1 MDLLRFSTAGSVDDG
16 KSTLIGRLLYDSK
29 AIFEDQ
35 LEAVEQASAAR
46 GEPMVDLALLTDGLR
61 AEREQGIT
69 IDVAYRYTATPK
81 RKFIIADTPGHI
93 QYTRNMVT
101 GASTAE
107 LAIILV
113 DARKGVL
120 TQSKR
125 HSFIATLLHIPH
137 IVVAVNK
144 MDLVG
149 YSEARFQEIVAEY
162 RAFAA
167 KLNVRDVV
175 YIPISALYGDNIVSQ
190 SENMP
195 WYHGATLLHHLETVN
210 IGASRNIVDFRLP
223 IQYVIRASG
232 EGFGDAEGGHLRGSG
247 DQDFRGFAGQIV
259 SGRIA
264 VGEEVVALPTGIRS
278 RVAGIYCG
286 EESCERAGV
295 GDAIVLTL
303 EDEIDISRGDMLVR
317 VRNLP
322 HSSNQIDA
330 TLCWM
335 SEEPMRHRGESLAPA
350 KCPPDGVG
358 PGGTN
363 PLESATAN
371 LTPGGWYW
379 LQHSTRRVRASVREL
394 NYRINVDTMH
404 REAAETLNLNEI
416 GRAQIVTT
424 EPLFFDPYQIN
435 RATGSFILIDPHTNN
450 TVAAGMIRD
459 RARQVSEL
467 VQKDEERV
475 WPPPNPSGG
484 HLAGAK
490 EGRGFSLLSPGVP
503 RSSDVVWEPVTV
515 TRPMREELNGHG
527 AAVLWFTG
535 LSGSGKSTVAKALEQ
550 RLYGLGVRTFS
561 LDGDNVRH
569 GLNGDLGFTEE
580 ARAENIRRV
589 AEVAKLAFEHGN
601 VVLCT
606 FISPYIAD
614 REAARTLMPEGR
626 FWEVYVKCDV
636 EVCKQR
642 DPKGLYARAGRGE
655 IANFTGVSAPYEEPS
670 RPDMVLETDQHTV
683 DELAQRILEELARAG
698 IISSL

>member
-46 GEPMVDLALLTDGLR
+46 GAPSVDLALLTDGLR

-107 LAIILV
+107 LAIIL
-113 DARKGVL
+113 
-120 TQSKR
+120 
-125 HSFIATLLHIPH
+125 IPH

-149 YSEARFQEIVAEY
+149 YSEARYQEIVAEY

-175 YIPISALYGDNIVSQ
+175 YIPISALHGDNIVSQ
-190 SENMP
+190 SDRMP

-210 IGASRNIVDFRLP
+210 IGAGHNNVDFRLP
-223 IQYVIRASG
+223 IQYVIRANSAS
-232 EGFGDAEGGHLRGSG
+232 DH
-247 DQDFRGFAGQIV
+247 DFRGFAGKIV

-264 VGEEVVALPTGIRS
+264 VGEEVVALPAGIRS
-278 RVAGIYCG
+278 RVAGIHHG
-286 EESCERAGV
+286 EESFERAV
-295 GDAIVLTL
+295 NGDAVVITL

-335 SEEPMRHRGESLAPA
+335 SEEPLKIQGQ
-350 KCPPDGVG
+350 V
-358 PGGTN
+358 
-363 PLESATAN
+363 AN
-371 LTPGGWYW
+371 NFSGQWYW
-379 LQHSTRRVRASVREL
+379 LQHSTRRVRASVQEL
-394 NYRINVDTMH
+394 NYRIDVDTMH
-404 REAAETLNLNEI
+404 REDAQTLHLNEI
-416 GRAQIVTT
+416 GRGQIVTT
-424 EPLFFDPYQIN
+424 EPLFFDSYQIN

-450 TVAAGMIRD
+450 TVAAGIIRD
-459 RARQVSEL
+459 RARRVSEL
-467 VQKDEERV
+467 VQKREERET
-475 WPPPNPSGG
+475 PS
-484 HLAGAK
+484 L
-490 EGRGFSLLSPGVP
+490 RTS
-503 RSSDVVWEPVTV
+503 RSSNVVWEPVSV

-535 LSGSGKSTVAKALEQ
+535 LSRFGQIDGGEGSGT
-550 RLYGLGVRTFS
+550 
-561 LDGDNVRH
+561 
-569 GLNGDLGFTEE
+569 E
-580 ARAENIRRV
+580 ARTENIRRV
-589 AEVAKLAFEHGN
+589 AEVARLAFEHGN
-601 VVLCT
+601 IVLCT
-606 FISPYIAD
+606 FISPYTAD
-614 REAARTLMPEGR
+614 REAVRALAPEGS
-626 FWEVYVKCDV
+626 FWELYVKCDV
-636 EVCKQR
+636 EICKER
-642 DPKGLYARAGRGE
+642 DPKGLYTRAARGE
-655 IANFTGVSAPYEEPS
+655 IPNFTGVSAPYEEP
-670 RPDMVLETDQHTV
+670 PQPEMVLETDRHSA
-683 DELAQRILEELARAG
+683 DELAQRILEELVRAG
-698 IISSL
+698 IVSGRDQ

>member
-46 GEPMVDLALLTDGLR
+46 GDPSVDLALLTDGLR

-101 GASTAE
+101 GASTAD

-125 HSFIATLLHIPH
+125 HSFIASLLQIPH
-137 IVVAVNK
+137 VVVAVNK

-149 YSEARFQEIVAEY
+149 YGEARYQEIVADY

-175 YIPISALYGDNIVSQ
+175 YIPIAALHGDNIVSQ
-190 SENMP
+190 SQNMP

-210 IGASRNIVDFRLP
+210 IGAGRNNVDFRLP
-223 IQYVIRASG
+223 IQYVIRANSAV
-232 EGFGDAEGGHLRGSG
+232 DL
-247 DQDFRGFAGQIV
+247 DFRGFAGQIV

-264 VGEEVVALPTGIRS
+264 VGEEVVALPAGIRS
-278 RVAGIYCG
+278 RVAGIHRG
-286 EESCERAGV
+286 DESCERAAAGDGV
-295 GDAIVLTL
+295 VITL

-322 HSSNQIDA
+322 HSSNQLDA

-335 SEEPMRHRGESLAPA
+335 NEEPMKIEWPVSNSFSGQ
-350 KCPPDGVG
+350 
-358 PGGTN
+358 
-363 PLESATAN
+363 
-371 LTPGGWYW
+371 WYW
-379 LQHSTRRVRASVREL
+379 LQQSTRRVRASVQEL

-404 REAAETLNLNEI
+404 REDAQTLHLNEI
-416 GRAQIVTT
+416 GRGQIVTT
-424 EPLFFDPYQIN
+424 EPLFFDSYQIN

-459 RARQVSEL
+459 RARRVSEL
-467 VQKDEERV
+467 VQKQEEREA
-475 WPPPNPSGG
+475 PS
-484 HLAGAK
+484 L
-490 EGRGFSLLSPGVP
+490 
-503 RSSDVVWEPVTV
+503 RSSRSSNVVWEPVAV

-550 RLYGLGVRTFS
+550 KLFALGVRTFS

-569 GLNGDLGFTEE
+569 GLNSDLGFGAA
-580 ARAENIRRV
+580 ARTENIRRV
-589 AEVAKLAFEHGN
+589 AEVARLAFEHGN

-606 FISPYIAD
+606 FISPYAED
-614 REAARTLMPEGR
+614 REAARALAPEGS
-626 FWEVYVKCDV
+626 FWELFVKCDV
-636 EVCKQR
+636 EICKER
-642 DPKGLYARAGRGE
+642 DPKGLYERAERGE
-655 IANFTGVSAPYEEPS
+655 IPNFTGVSAPYEEPVQ
-670 RPDMVLETDQHTV
+670 PEMVLETDRHSA
-683 DELAQRILEELARAG
+683 DELAQRILEALARAG
-698 IISSL
+698 IIPGGDN

>member
-35 LEAVEQASAAR
+35 LEAVEEASAAR
-46 GEPMVDLALLTDGLR
+46 GDPSVDLALLTDGLR

-69 IDVAYRYTATPK
+69 IDVAYRYTATPR

-125 HSFIATLLHIPH
+125 HSFIASLLQIPH

-149 YSEARFQEIVAEY
+149 YSEARYQEIVAEY

-167 KLNVRDVV
+167 KLNVRHVV
-175 YIPISALYGDNIVSQ
+175 YIPISALHGDNIVSQ

-210 IGASRNIVDFRLP
+210 IGAGRNNVDFRLP
-223 IQYVIRASG
+223 IQYVIRANG
-232 EGFGDAEGGHLRGSG
+232 AADM
-247 DQDFRGFAGQIV
+247 DFRGFAGQIV

-264 VGEEVVALPTGIRS
+264 VGEEVVTLPAGIRS
-278 RVAGIYCG
+278 RVAGIQRG
-286 EESCERAGV
+286 DESCERAVAGDGV
-295 GDAIVLTL
+295 VITL

-335 SEEPMRHRGESLAPA
+335 SEEPMKIQGAVAGNFS
-350 KCPPDGVG
+350 GQ
-358 PGGTN
+358 
-363 PLESATAN
+363 
-371 LTPGGWYW
+371 WYW
-379 LQHSTRRVRASVREL
+379 LQQSTRRVRASVQEL

-404 REAAETLNLNEI
+404 REDAQTLQLNEI
-416 GRAQIVTT
+416 GRGQIVTT
-424 EPLFFDPYQIN
+424 EPLFFDSYQIN
-435 RATGSFILIDPHTNN
+435 RATGSFILIDPQTNN

-459 RARQVSEL
+459 RARRVSEL
-467 VQKDEERV
+467 VQKQEERDR
-475 WPPPNPSGG
+475 PSVGT
-484 HLAGAK
+484 A
-490 EGRGFSLLSPGVP
+490 P
-503 RSSDVVWEPVTV
+503 SSNVVWEPVAV
-515 TRPMREELNGHG
+515 TRPMREEQNGHG

-550 RLYGLGVRTFS
+550 RLFALGVRTFS

-569 GLNGDLGFTEE
+569 GLNSDLGFGAA
-580 ARAENIRRV
+580 ARTENIRRV
-589 AEVAKLAFEHGN
+589 AEVARLAFEHGN
-601 VVLCT
+601 IVLCT
-606 FISPYIAD
+606 FISPYAAD
-614 REAARTLMPEGR
+614 REAARALAPEGS
-626 FWEVYVKCDV
+626 FWELFVKCDV
-636 EVCKQR
+636 EICKER
-642 DPKGLYARAGRGE
+642 DPKGLYARAESGE
-655 IANFTGVSAPYEEPS
+655 IPNFTGVSAPYEEPLQ
-670 RPDMVLETDQHTV
+670 PEMVLEADRHSAE
-683 DELAQRILEELARAG
+683 ELAQQIMEALAQAG
-698 IISSL
+698 IVPGGDS